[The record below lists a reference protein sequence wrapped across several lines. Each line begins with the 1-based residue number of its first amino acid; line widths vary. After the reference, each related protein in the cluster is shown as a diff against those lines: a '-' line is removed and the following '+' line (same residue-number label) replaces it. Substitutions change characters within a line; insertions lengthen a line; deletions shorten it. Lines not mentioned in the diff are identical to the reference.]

1 MSSSSND
8 NSVRIR
14 DYSNTSD
21 QTEESIKNVA
31 KGVRES
37 SSSVIDLIL
46 KLTRSG
52 AIEEIARTILEA
64 TTAIRDTANEINDI
78 VKDLKERG
86 TIMNIASAVEE
97 TTETALDTI
106 QIAKN
111 ATRETAPTTVKSK
124 NTKRS
129 KRESKIKVQ

>member
-14 DYSNTSD
+14 DYSNISD

-31 KGVRES
+31 KGVQES
-37 SSSVIDLIL
+37 SSSVRELTL
-46 KLTRSG
+46 ALTRSG
-52 AIEEIARTILEA
+52 AIVEIARTILEA
-64 TTAIRDTANEINDI
+64 TTSIRDTANEINYI

-86 TIMNIASAVEE
+86 TIMNIASAAEE
-97 TTETALDTI
+97 TTKTALDTI
-106 QIAKN
+106 QTAKN
-111 ATRETAPTTVKSK
+111 ATRQTTPTTVKGK

-129 KRESKIKVQ
+129 KRESKIKV

>member
-1 MSSSSND
+1 MSSSSDD

-31 KGVRES
+31 KGIRES
-37 SSSVIDLIL
+37 SSSVRELIL
-46 KLTRSG
+46 TLTRSG
-52 AIEEIARTILEA
+52 VIEEIARTILEA
-64 TTAIRDTANEINDI
+64 TTAIRDTANEINDT

-86 TIMNIASAVEE
+86 IIMNIASAVEE
-97 TTETALDTI
+97 TKKTALDTI

-111 ATRETAPTTVKSK
+111 ATTETAPTPVKSK

-129 KRESKIKVQ
+129 KRGSKIKV

>member
-1 MSSSSND
+1 MSSSSDD

-14 DYSNTSD
+14 DYSNASD

-31 KGVRES
+31 KGIRES
-37 SSSVIDLIL
+37 SSSVRELIL
-46 KLTRSG
+46 ALTRSG

-64 TTAIRDTANEINDI
+64 TSSIRDNANEINES

-97 TTETALDTI
+97 TTKTALDTVL
-106 QIAKN
+106 IAKN
-111 ATRETAPTTVKSK
+111 ATRQTAPATVKSK

-129 KRESKIKVQ
+129 RRGSKIKV

>member
-14 DYSNTSD
+14 DYSNISD

-31 KGVRES
+31 KGIQES
-37 SSSVIDLIL
+37 SSSVRELTL
-46 KLTRSG
+46 ALTRSG
-52 AIEEIARTILEA
+52 AIVEIARTILEA
-64 TTAIRDTANEINDI
+64 TTSIRDTANEINDT

-86 TIMNIASAVEE
+86 IIMNIASAVEE
-97 TTETALDTI
+97 TTKTALDTI
-106 QIAKN
+106 QTAKN
-111 ATRETAPTTVKSK
+111 ATRQTTPTDTGK

-129 KRESKIKVQ
+129 KRESKIKV

>member
-1 MSSSSND
+1 MSSSSDD

-14 DYSNTSD
+14 DYSNTSN
-21 QTEESIKNVA
+21 QTEEQIKNVA
-31 KGVRES
+31 KGIRES
-37 SSSVIDLIL
+37 SSSVRELIL
-46 KLTRSG
+46 ALTRSG

-129 KRESKIKVQ
+129 KRGSKIKV

>member
-14 DYSNTSD
+14 DYSNISD

-31 KGVRES
+31 KGVQES
-37 SSSVIDLIL
+37 SSSVRELTL
-46 KLTRSG
+46 ALTRSG
-52 AIEEIARTILEA
+52 AIVEIARTILEA
-64 TTAIRDTANEINDI
+64 TTSIRETANEINYI

-97 TTETALDTI
+97 TTKTALDTVL
-106 QIAKN
+106 IAKN
-111 ATRETAPTTVKSK
+111 ATRQTAPATVKSK

-129 KRESKIKVQ
+129 RRGSKIKV

>member
-1 MSSSSND
+1 MFSND
-8 NSVRIR
+8 DSVRIH
-14 DYSNTSD
+14 DYSNSSD

-64 TTAIRDTANEINDI
+64 TTAIRDTANEIND
-78 VKDLKERG
+78 
-86 TIMNIASAVEE
+86 TC
-97 TTETALDTI
+97 
-106 QIAKN
+106 
-111 ATRETAPTTVKSK
+111 
-124 NTKRS
+124 
-129 KRESKIKVQ
+129 

>member
-1 MSSSSND
+1 MSSSSDD
-8 NSVRIR
+8 NSVRIC
-14 DYSNTSD
+14 DYSTTSD

-31 KGVRES
+31 KGIRES
-37 SSSVIDLIL
+37 SSSVRELIPA
-46 KLTRSG
+46 LTRSG

-64 TTAIRDTANEINDI
+64 TTAIRDTANEINET

-97 TTETALDTI
+97 TTKTALDTI
-106 QIAKN
+106 QTAKN
-111 ATRETAPTTVKSK
+111 ATRQTTPTTAKGK

-129 KRESKIKVQ
+129 KRES

>member
-1 MSSSSND
+1 MFSND
-8 NSVRIR
+8 DSVRIH
-14 DYSNTSD
+14 DYSNSSD

-64 TTAIRDTANEINDI
+64 TIAIRDTANEIND
-78 VKDLKERG
+78 
-86 TIMNIASAVEE
+86 TC
-97 TTETALDTI
+97 
-106 QIAKN
+106 
-111 ATRETAPTTVKSK
+111 
-124 NTKRS
+124 
-129 KRESKIKVQ
+129 